1 LARSAKEFRR
11 AVDEAARTAAP
22 HAALFVFTFSRHTLP
37 PQIQPVAGERFV
49 FTEFSGD
56 RQCFLT
62 EAQLDEE
69 LDRVGFVRDPAV
81 PLTEYNHLAPG
92 MPRASGTPVIYEAAY
107 RLGPG

>member
-1 LARSAKEFRR
+1 
-11 AVDEAARTAAP
+11 
-22 HAALFVFTFSRHTLP
+22 VFTFSRHTLP
-37 PQIQPVAGERFV
+37 PQVQPVASEPFV

-69 LDRVGFVRDPAV
+69 LGRVGFVRDPAV
-81 PLTEYNHLAPG
+81 PLTEYNRPADG
-92 MPRASGTPVIYEAAY
+92 MPRVSGAPVIYEAAY